1 MLPADPR
8 IVFQVTGAVLGAL
21 ILWVIFVNV
30 RLPTRAVTGV
40 VLAMKTAPPAEADE
54 GEKSD
59 EDDEDDEGEK

>member
-30 RLPTRAVTGV
+30 RLPTRAVMGV
-40 VLAMKTAPPAEADE
+40 VLAMKAAPPAEADE
-54 GEKSD
+54 GESD
-59 EDDEDDEGEK
+59 EDDEEDEGEK